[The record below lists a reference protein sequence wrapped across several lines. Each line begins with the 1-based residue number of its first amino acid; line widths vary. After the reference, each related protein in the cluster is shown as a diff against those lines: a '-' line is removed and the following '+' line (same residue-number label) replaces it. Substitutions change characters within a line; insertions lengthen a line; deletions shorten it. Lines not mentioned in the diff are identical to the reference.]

1 MRIGICCVL
10 FLVQFILTGAVHGKD
25 VLYCFDFGGAFQ
37 DVAPGYIPVS
47 RVYHSPRYLWIDNV
61 REVEHMDIKDPLQR
75 DFVGGTKGEFW
86 IGLDNGGYELS
97 LLLGDQKASTGPFD
111 VYVQNVLTQSR
122 ITLRAGETLT
132 CSYPAVVENNKL
144 MLRLQAAPGKE
155 FAIYGL
161 AISGEPGKALRR
173 IFQHAPPDEL
183 PPVDE
188 VMRNGSVDTRLALR
202 AICDW
207 LLAHRLANGFLGDF
221 EPGRK
226 GTNFYWYTTAYP
238 VRTLLAGY
246 KIFGEQKYLDA
257 VLHIMDVLVD
267 EQLPNGAWQQIF
279 RDKPANKLTE
289 LELKDIYEH
298 EWMNLADIGC
308 IATALGLTCH
318 EAAEPRKSR
327 YIAALRK
334 FCDDW
339 AMKWQRASGGF
350 TNGMEAGHAC
360 NEIYGV
366 ATATEAAAFASLY
379 AQTHDKKYMA
389 VAEKAAHFLADHWK
403 EDGQS
408 ICYNHHSTKGGLVLA
423 QPVNY
428 FGADFYTID
437 GLFMVYHHTQ
447 EQALRDKIINVMGWY
462 IKGEKGLLALLGQN
476 SWWPLQDAWNNSKTA
491 GIPLAFLNYQRQVS
505 DPAVDR
511 FVSLANRFLC
521 TANYSQRLGVMV
533 EDADVP
539 WGGHSLQSWAGC
551 TVSATGFAGLAL
563 AEMVQPGVIYLDYDK
578 KRRQ

>member
-1 MRIGICCVL
+1 MR
-10 FLVQFILTGAVHGKD
+10 
-25 VLYCFDFGGAFQ
+25 
-37 DVAPGYIPVS
+37 S
-47 RVYHSPRYLWIDNV
+47 
-61 REVEHMDIKDPLQR
+61 
-75 DFVGGTKGEFW
+75 
-86 IGLDNGGYELS
+86 
-97 LLLGDQKASTGPFD
+97 
-111 VYVQNVLTQSR
+111 
-122 ITLRAGETLT
+122 
-132 CSYPAVVENNKL
+132 
-144 MLRLQAAPGKE
+144 
-155 FAIYGL
+155 
-161 AISGEPGKALRR
+161 
-173 IFQHAPPDEL
+173 
-183 PPVDE
+183 
-188 VMRNGSVDTRLALR
+188 GSVDARSALR
-202 AICDW
+202 TICDW
-207 LLAHRLANGFLGDF
+207 LLEHRLANGFLGDF

-246 KIFGEQKYLDA
+246 DIFGEKKYLDA
-257 VLHIMDVLVD
+257 VFRIMDVLVE

-318 EAAEPRKSR
+318 YAAEPRKSL
-327 YIAALRK
+327 YMAALRR

-339 AMKWQRASGGF
+339 AQKWQLPSGGF

-360 NEIYGV
+360 TEIYSV

-379 AQTHDKKYMA
+379 AVTNNQKYMA
-389 VAEKAAHFLADHWK
+389 VAEKAAHFLADHWN

-408 ICYNHHSTKGGLVLA
+408 VCYNHRSTKGGLVLA

-437 GLFMVYHHTQ
+437 GLFMVYHHTHDQ
-447 EQALRDKIINVMGWY
+447 SLRDKIIKVMSWY
-462 IKGEKGLLALLGQN
+462 IKGERGLLALLGQN
-476 SWWPLQDAWNNSKTA
+476 AWWPLQDAWNNSKTA
-491 GIPLAFLNYQRQVS
+491 GIPLAFLNYQQERS

-511 FVSLANRFLC
+511 FVSLARRFLC
-521 TANYSQRLGVMV
+521 TADFSQRLGVMV

-551 TVSATGFAGLAL
+551 AISATGFAGLSI
-563 AEMVQPGVIYLDYDK
+563 AEMIQAGITFQAGD
-578 KRRQ
+578 QHGQN